1 MTPLRAFATSARMI
15 RVLLV
20 DDHDLVRDGLQ
31 RILEEDGD
39 IRCLQAISAAAAL
52 EILHG
57 NRDLDLVLL
66 DINMPGITGMD
77 ALPEIRRRRPA
88 LPVLFLSLHPEGLYG
103 EKARRLGAQG
113 YLSKNTPTPRI
124 LEAVRRVAAGGTHFA
139 DRNGEEPPVRTGAS
153 QLLTEREQQV
163 MRLIGSGKTNADI
176 ASMLGLSP
184 KTVGTYR
191 ERILEKTGLSNNLE
205 IIRHCL
211 CEGMLG

>member
-1 MTPLRAFATSARMI
+1 MI

-20 DDHDLVRDGLQ
+20 DDHGLVRDGLQ
-31 RILEEDGD
+31 RLLEEAGD
-39 IRCLQAISAAAAL
+39 IRCLQADSASSAL

-57 NRDLDLVLL
+57 RQALDLVLL
-66 DINMPGITGMD
+66 DINMPGITGLD
-77 ALPEIRRRRPA
+77 ALPEIRRLRPT

-113 YLSKNTPTPRI
+113 YLSKSMPTPQI
-124 LEAVRRVAAGGTHFA
+124 LEAVRRVATGGTHFA
-139 DRNGEEPPVRTGAS
+139 ARNTAAS
-153 QLLTEREQQV
+153 SGRWAMRQPLTEREQQV
-163 MRLIGSGKTNADI
+163 MQLIGSGKTNADI

>member
-1 MTPLRAFATSARMI
+1 MI

-20 DDHDLVRDGLQ
+20 DDHGLVRDGLQ
-31 RILEEDGD
+31 RLLEEEGD
-39 IRCLQAISAAAAL
+39 IRSLQADSAFSAL

-57 NRDLDLVLL
+57 RQDLDLVLL
-66 DINMPGITGMD
+66 DINMPGITGLD
-77 ALPEIRRRRPA
+77 ALPEIRRLRPT

-113 YLSKNTPTPRI
+113 YLSKSMPTPQI

-139 DRNGEEPPVRTGAS
+139 PRNASVSSTGTKEMR
-153 QLLTEREQQV
+153 QPLTEREQQV
-163 MRLIGSGKTNADI
+163 MQLIGSGKTNADI